1 MAVPK
6 ERRRR
11 RRCPSC
17 GGEKITRG
25 REVDGLLVTLVP
37 QTEVSEAVDVPVYSD
52 VCGEC
57 GLVTLFARIGV
68 G

>member
-1 MAVPK
+1 MEKQK

-25 REVDGLLVTLVP
+25 RVVEGVRVKLVP
-37 QTEVSEAVDVPVYSD
+37 PTELSEEVSVPAYSD

-57 GLVTLFARIGV
+57 GLVTMFVRIAD
-68 G
+68 